1 MHAFKLKHPVPDLQP
16 IGSVSLLGATPT
28 AGDPQV
34 AGAMIYGEPQDAF
47 TCGLF
52 SSTEGSFT
60 MTYPFTEHAT
70 VLEGEVELTV
80 AGGEPQRFAPGDSW
94 FVKQGTEVEW
104 KILTPRFVKHY
115 LANVETRVLDA
126 RALDLEP
133 ESFDAAICRLGLMFF
148 RERERR

>member
-1 MHAFKLKHPVPDLQP
+1 
-16 IGSVSLLGATPT
+16 
-28 AGDPQV
+28 
-34 AGAMIYGEPQDAF
+34 
-47 TCGLF
+47 
-52 SSTEGSFT
+52 

-115 LANVETRVLDA
+115 
-126 RALDLEP
+126 
-133 ESFDAAICRLGLMFF
+133 G
-148 RERERR
+148 ERRDALTRCACPGRGRMPSPGRVRRQPPPGRNRRNVARRMAPVFGVMLFIHPHIHRRRHRIMRRPPPSGRYSLSRMPA

>member
-1 MHAFKLKHPVPDLQP
+1 
-16 IGSVSLLGATPT
+16 
-28 AGDPQV
+28 
-34 AGAMIYGEPQDAF
+34 
-47 TCGLF
+47 
-52 SSTEGSFT
+52 

-115 LANVETRVLDA
+115 RRTSRPANKLIMPGG
-126 RALDLEP
+126 AL
-133 ESFDAAICRLGLMFF
+133 RLPGYQIAQRCSPGKRQRHRGL
-148 RERERR
+148 RPN

>member
-1 MHAFKLKHPVPDLQP
+1 MQALKLDHPVPELQP

-28 AGDPQV
+28 EGDPQV
-34 AGAMIYGEPQDAF
+34 AGAMVYGEPQDAF

-52 SSTEGSFT
+52 SSTQGSFT

-80 AGGEPQRFAPGDSW
+80 SGGEPQRFAPGDSW

-104 KILTPRFVKHY
+104 KIRPAADRQRQPARRDADRRRPAGGRGDDLRRAAGCLYLRTVFVH
-115 LANVETRVLDA
+115 
-126 RALDLEP
+126 
-133 ESFDAAICRLGLMFF
+133 
-148 RERERR
+148 